1 MQLNTKR
8 MMHLAFPH
16 TNLHA
21 GIIAYA
27 ASLCQKRQK
36 HVGALCCRHVAH
48 TRAGQLPQRSSTFL
62 LFILQAPFYPLV
74 LIHFHRFHRI
84 QASTLSIRGM
94 IVTCHGRGWI

>member
-8 MMHLAFPH
+8 MTDIAFPH

-27 ASLCQKRQK
+27 ASLCQKRHK

-48 TRAGQLPQRSSTFL
+48 TRAGQLPQRPSTFL
-62 LFILQAPFYPLV
+62 LLIQAPFYPLV
-74 LIHFHRFHRI
+74 LIHFHRLHRI
-84 QASTLSIRGM
+84 QASTLSISGM
-94 IVTCHGRGWI
+94 IVTCHG